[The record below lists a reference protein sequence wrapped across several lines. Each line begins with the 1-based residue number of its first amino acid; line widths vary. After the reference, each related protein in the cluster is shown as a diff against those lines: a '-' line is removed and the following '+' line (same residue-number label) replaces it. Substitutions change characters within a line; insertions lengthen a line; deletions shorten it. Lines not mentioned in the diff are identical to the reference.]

1 MADDC
6 NAVVAVLLLLLHSCP
21 YGVGSNSQ
29 VYEENLF
36 LRGLPGDKVLAFFMF
51 KTTWHI
57 SREELHKDVADK
69 LQGLEEVVRWVASFT
84 TVRVLRTWM

>member
-1 MADDC
+1 MADEC

-57 SREELHKDVADK
+57 SPEVGTADSSIILILK
-69 LQGLEEVVRWVASFT
+69 ICP
-84 TVRVLRTWM
+84 

>member
-6 NAVVAVLLLLLHSCP
+6 NAVVAVLLLLLHLCP

-57 SREELHKDVADK
+57 SPEELHKDVAGK

-84 TVRVLRTWM
+84 AVRV

>member
-36 LRGLPGDKVLAFFMF
+36 LRGLPCIRRYKHMLVTSSFLPGDV
-51 KTTWHI
+51 
-57 SREELHKDVADK
+57 
-69 LQGLEEVVRWVASFT
+69 QGHDMVV
-84 TVRVLRTWM
+84 

>member
-1 MADDC
+1 MADD
-6 NAVVAVLLLLLHSCP
+6 AVVAVLLLLLHLCP

-36 LRGLPGDKVLAFFMF
+36 LRGLPGDRVLAFFMF

-57 SREELHKDVADK
+57 QSSQPLCMSKSE
-69 LQGLEEVVRWVASFT
+69 T
-84 TVRVLRTWM
+84 

>member
-1 MADDC
+1 MGLCEIADDC
-6 NAVVAVLLLLLHSCP
+6 NAVVAVLLFFLLFYASILHLCP

-57 SREELHKDVADK
+57 SPEEIHKDVAGK
-69 LQGLEEVVRWVASFT
+69 L
-84 TVRVLRTWM
+84 

>member
-6 NAVVAVLLLLLHSCP
+6 NAVVAVLLLFLHSCP

-36 LRGLPGDKVLAFFMF
+36 LRGLPGDRVLAFFMF

-57 SREELHKDVADK
+57 SPEEIHKDVAGK
-69 LQGLEEVVRWVASFT
+69 L
-84 TVRVLRTWM
+84 

>member
-1 MADDC
+1 MSYI
-6 NAVVAVLLLLLHSCP
+6 VAVLLLLLHSCP

-36 LRGLPGDKVLAFFMF
+36 LRGLPGDKVLASFMF

-57 SREELHKDVADK
+57 SPEELHKDVAGK
-69 LQGLEEVVRWVASFT
+69 LQGLEEVVRWFASFT
-84 TVRVLRTWM
+84 AVRV